1 MQIRSIWSWPSGYS
15 ETASDHTRNLARED
29 LARLLTG
36 QARQPEAI
44 AQLEAAY
51 RSYTQA
57 GAHRDTARVRA
68 ALRSLGIRKRQTSI
82 ARPQQGWQGLTPSER
97 AVVDLVAC
105 GLTNREAASAL
116 FLSPDTINTHLRH
129 AFAKLGVRSRVELA
143 RIAADHAGREADAV
157 PVGCGRV

>member
-97 AVVDLVAC
+97 VVVDLVAR
-105 GLTNREAASAL
+105 GLTNREAASVL